1 MRVNVLLMIK
11 AASAMSGSG
20 MSNAMRQHAY
30 GKHTAV
36 PSRHI
41 CDERHQGDIGLGEE
55 GLRGQDLNL

>member
-1 MRVNVLLMIK
+1 MIK
-11 AASAMSGSG
+11 AASAMRGSG

-30 GKHTAV
+30 GKHTTV
-36 PSRHI
+36 PSRRI